1 MPAQEV
7 SPDTSRYRIILVL
20 AVLSFLPTL
29 FLPYTGE
36 EGVYT
41 ITSMEMVHRS
51 EWRTP
56 TFYGEPYPRPPL
68 MNWLVIPL
76 AHITGWENVLVASR
90 LVAALATVG
99 TGCLLFAFVSRVYR
113 NSRLAFMSV
122 LFFFS
127 GDVLFFRG
135 WLAYA
140 DPLFGIFVFIAV
152 ASLIL
157 AVHENRVEFL
167 IGVAFG
173 LAGSF
178 LTKAVTGYV
187 FYAVALGAVFILE
200 KSGRRML
207 GSPLSILMHA
217 LALLVPLFW
226 WGWVE
231 GGGTHSAMLK
241 VLIDKL
247 SGGGSAFSP
256 WTYFKDRVAFLTE
269 SFIVLLPGS
278 AIMVLLIFQN
288 RTLPSL
294 KDNSL
299 AKIVAWLVF
308 LNYLPYLFALSTNIR
323 YILPLYPWCALLF
336 ALWVSKPEGL
346 PLRKWMV
353 PLFSVMVAMKL
364 VFTTGAFLWYKT
376 KGHLDAYPNAA
387 RQVMATTGSHPL
399 YVVDSSSL
407 GLSVTAHIDSLG
419 FPKPPLTK
427 PGPGWTDAFVLARE
441 YQFPDDRVVTTYPLP
456 GGTLYLRCRG
466 TVCPK

>member
-1 MPAQEV
+1 M
-7 SPDTSRYRIILVL
+7 
-20 AVLSFLPTL
+20 
-29 FLPYTGE
+29 GE

-41 ITSMEMVHRS
+41 ITSMEMAHRS

-90 LVAALATVG
+90 LVSALATVG

-113 NSRLAFMSV
+113 NSRLAFMST

-140 DPLFGIFVFIAV
+140 DPLFGFFVFLAV

-187 FYAVALGAVFILE
+187 FYAVSLGVVCTFNKQGRKFLLKPTSILIHALVLMVPVLWLGWAEGAGSLPAMIQLVVDKLT
-200 KSGRRML
+200 GL
-207 GSPLSILMHA
+207 GSP
-217 LALLVPLFW
+217 
-226 WGWVE
+226 
-231 GGGTHSAMLK
+231 
-241 VLIDKL
+241 
-247 SGGGSAFSP
+247 FSP
-256 WTYFKDRVAFLTE
+256 VSYLGERFAFLTE

-278 AIMVLLIFQN
+278 AIMILLIFQN

-294 KDNSL
+294 KDKSL
-299 AKIVAWLVF
+299 ARIVAWLVF

-336 ALWVSKPEGL
+336 ALLVSKPEGL

-364 VFTTGAFLWYKT
+364 VFMTGAFLWYKT
-376 KGHLDAYPNAA
+376 NGHLDAYPNAA
-387 RQVMATTGSHPL
+387 RQVMAATGSHPL

-441 YQFPDDRVVTTYPLP
+441 YQFPNDRVVATYPLP

-466 TVCPK
+466 TACPK